1 MLLFLDREKIASSST
16 YREDE
21 DATNKLR
28 MKANAGLLFFKTE
41 RERERETRREWD
53 RQTEEE
59 EAQKYRTLGRKTRS
73 WTNYRTAM
81 TALSR
86 K

>member
-1 MLLFLDREKIASSST
+1 
-16 YREDE
+16 
-21 DATNKLR
+21 
-28 MKANAGLLFFKTE
+28 MKANAGLLFFKTERERE

>member
-1 MLLFLDREKIASSST
+1 MLLFLDREKIASFST

-41 RERERETRREWD
+41 RERERERDKERMGQTDRGRRSAKIKD
-53 RQTEEE
+53 VR
-59 EAQKYRTLGRKTRS
+59 
-73 WTNYRTAM
+73 
-81 TALSR
+81 
-86 K
+86 

>member
-1 MLLFLDREKIASSST
+1 MLLFLDREKIASFST